1 MMQTQSNLYEL
12 SLNSLQELAWY
23 NVEVKRGKRVYEFNI
38 YREGDTISV
47 FYVDQSGNKLTIV
60 STEEMLKMLVF
71 EEDKKPYRDFVG
83 DAEWILLDGMDTQ
96 RGMTRGEEAAFLY
109 LKANVWDKLTSILV
123 A

>member
-1 MMQTQSNLYEL
+1 MQTQSNLYEL

-23 NVEVKRGKRVYEFNI
+23 NVEVKRGKHVYEFNI

-109 LKANVWDKLTSILV
+109 LKANVWDKLTSVLV

>member
-12 SLNSLQELAWY
+12 SLNSLQTLSWY
-23 NVEVKRGKRVYEFNI
+23 NVEVKRGKHVYKFNI
-38 YREGDTISV
+38 YREDDTISV
-47 FYVDQSGNKLTIV
+47 FYVDQSGKKLMIV
-60 STEEMLKMLVF
+60 STEEMLNMLVF

-96 RGMTRGEEAAFLY
+96 RGMTKDEEATFLY
-109 LKANVWDKLTSILV
+109 LKANVWDKLSSVLV

>member
-1 MMQTQSNLYEL
+1 MQTQSNLYEL
-12 SLNSLQELAWY
+12 SLNNLQELAWY
-23 NVEVKRGKRVYEFNI
+23 NVEVKRGKHVYEFNI

-96 RGMTRGEEAAFLY
+96 RGMTRGEDAAFLY
-109 LKANVWDKLTSILV
+109 LKANVWDKLTSVLV

>member
-12 SLNSLQELAWY
+12 SLNSLQKLAWY
-23 NVEVKRGKRVYEFNI
+23 NVEVRRGKRVYGFNI
-38 YREGDTISV
+38 YREGDTISA
-47 FYVDQSGNKLTIV
+47 FYVNQSGKKLTIV

-96 RGMTRGEEAAFLY
+96 RGMTRDEEAAFLY
-109 LKANVWDKLTSILV
+109 LKANVWDKLT
-123 A
+123 

>member
-47 FYVDQSGNKLTIV
+47 L
-60 STEEMLKMLVF
+60 
-71 EEDKKPYRDFVG
+71 R
-83 DAEWILLDGMDTQ
+83 
-96 RGMTRGEEAAFLY
+96 R
-109 LKANVWDKLTSILV
+109 SIR
-123 A
+123 